1 MVNTRSVLVQDLPLR
16 SEGQR
21 VITHMNCSWDDQVRK
36 EDLVLFSPM
45 VTDHSYREIDCLQD
59 AY

>member
-36 EDLVLFSPM
+36 EDLVSSHLLSQTI
-45 VTDHSYREIDCLQD
+45 VTEK
-59 AY
+59 